1 MDLPGLKKKQPE
13 SRYEERKNIVM
24 VATGAFLDAHLDAV
38 ARIKNELWAIQDS
51 GVRYNIARVLIM
63 DLAMVAARIDPVT
76 AVGII
81 ESSSTGFPQFFDANV
96 EQIIEAIEK
105 AAEPKVNSPLEV
117 VNTEK
122 TVNVG
127 PIQLVKRER
136 PRELTTSSGENVAW

>member
-24 VATGAFLDAHLDAV
+24 VATGAFLDAHLDDV
-38 ARIKNELWAIQDS
+38 ARIKNGLWAIQDS

-63 DLAMVAARIDPVT
+63 DLAMIAARVDPVT
-76 AVGII
+76 AVGVI
-81 ESSSTGFPQFFDANV
+81 ESSSDSFQQFFEANA
-96 EQIIEAIEK
+96 EQIIEALEK
-105 AAEPKVNSPLEV
+105 SAKPEPNSPPPV
-117 VNTEK
+117 VNTEE

-127 PIQLVKRER
+127 PIQLVKREQ